1 MTREYIF
8 TSPSFYISIVAVIF
22 LYLKTIKI
30 IENIVHHREY
40 KKEIVVS
47 IILLIYICIS
57 IFTQIWDSSTYSF

>member
-30 IENIVHHREY
+30 IENIVHNREY

>member
-30 IENIVHHREY
+30 IENIVHNREY

-47 IILLIYICIS
+47 IILLICICIS